1 MKPNDPTHVPG
12 IMSPVPI
19 EVDHPTPRTDMEVF
33 RLEDGDGEA
42 VMADFAREL
51 ELELADALVKNKLWV
66 EYLAIVEEQ
75 TKKVDHKPCANNLS
89 HVWQQW
95 ASYGQPLR
103 KCKWCNMLEAHGTG
117 GWSEVP

>member
-1 MKPNDPTHVPG
+1 MKSNDPTHVPG

-19 EVDHPTPRTDMEVF
+19 EVDH
-33 RLEDGDGEA
+33 
-42 VMADFAREL
+42 
-51 ELELADALVKNKLWV
+51 
-66 EYLAIVEEQ
+66 
-75 TKKVDHKPCANNLS
+75 KPCANNLS

-95 ASYGQPLR
+95 DSYGQPLR